1 MKMRNI
7 RLMKPYI
14 SFKEIQ
20 KDFSKVFESGI
31 FTRGKF
37 LEYFKDDIK
46 SFLKAKNVFL
56 MTSATTSLSM
66 CLKLLKITKGD
77 EVIISDFSWPATVN
91 VVEDLGATPVFADV
105 SLETY
110 NMLPEE
116 LEKKITKR
124 TKAVIFVDTLGNPSG
139 IGKVKSICKK
149 NNIPLI
155 EDAACA
161 IGSSVNKIKCGAISD
176 LTCFSFHPR
185 KLICC
190 GEGGVITTNNS
201 KWSKILKVKLQ
212 HGAKGFKGVGLD
224 FIDYGYNYRFTE
236 LQSVMG
242 IKQLKKIELIIKD
255 RNKIRLIYIKN
266 LFKSG
271 FIPQKI
277 FKNVNFNNQTIAFK
291 VSSRQLRDGLIK
303 FLKKNEIETTI
314 GYYSLSNTT
323 YYKKKYNSQQKNSKI
338 LQDTTI
344 ALPCYKRLDIKKVIK
359 QIHLFNK
366 TKKNI
371 NANRISYKKK

>member
-1 MKMRNI
+1 MR
-7 RLMKPYI
+7 PYI

-20 KDFSKVFESGI
+20 KDFSKIFESGI

-37 LEYFKDDIK
+37 LDNFRNGIK
-46 SFLKAKNVFL
+46 NFLKVKNVFL

-66 CLKLLKITKGD
+66 CLKLLKIGKGD

-91 VVEDLGATPVFADV
+91 VVEDLGAKPVFADV
-105 SLETY
+105 SLETF

-116 LEKKITKR
+116 LEKKITTK

-139 IGKVKSICKK
+139 INKIKSICKN

-161 IGSSVNKIKCGAISD
+161 IGSSVNKIKCGTISD

-185 KLICC
+185 KLICS
-190 GEGGVITTNNS
+190 GEGGAITTNNS
-201 KWSKILKVKLQ
+201 KWSQILEVKLQ
-212 HGAKGFKGVGLD
+212 SGAKGFKGTGLD
-224 FIDYGYNYRFTE
+224 FVDYGYNYRFTE

-242 IKQLKKIELIIKD
+242 IKQLKKIDSIIKD
-255 RNKIRLIYIKN
+255 RNQNRLIYIKN
-266 LFKSG
+266 LLKLG
-271 FIPQKI
+271 FVPQKI
-277 FKNVNFNNQTIAFK
+277 FKNVFFNNQTVAFK
-291 VSSRQLRDGLIK
+291 VSNLQLRDGLIK
-303 FLKKNEIETTI
+303 FLKKKEIETTI

-344 ALPCYKRLDIKKVIK
+344 ALPCYKGLDIKKVIEK
-359 QIHLFNK
+359 INLFIKNK
-366 TKKNI
+366 
-371 NANRISYKKK
+371 Y

>member
-1 MKMRNI
+1 MR
-7 RLMKPYI
+7 PYI

-20 KDFSKVFESGI
+20 KDFSKIFESGI

-37 LEYFKDDIK
+37 LENFRNDIK
-46 SFLKAKNVFL
+46 NFLKVKNVFL

-66 CLKLLKITKGD
+66 CLKLLKIGKGD

-91 VVEDLGATPVFADV
+91 VVEDLGAKPVFADV
-105 SLETY
+105 SLETF
-110 NMLPEE
+110 NMLSEE
-116 LEKKITKR
+116 LEKKITKK
-124 TKAVIFVDTLGNPSG
+124 TKAVIFVDSLGNPSG
-139 IGKVKSICKK
+139 ISKIKSICKN

-161 IGSSVNKIKCGAISD
+161 IGSSVNKIKCGTISD

-185 KLICC
+185 KLICS
-190 GEGGVITTNNS
+190 GEGGAITTNNY
-201 KWSKILKVKLQ
+201 KWAETLKVKLS
-212 HGAKGFKGVGLD
+212 HGAKGFKGIILD

-242 IKQLKKIELIIKD
+242 LHQLKKIYKIIES
-255 RNKIRLIYIKN
+255 RNKVRQCYIKELCHKN
-266 LFKSG
+266 

-277 FKNVNFNNQTIAFK
+277 DENVYFNNQTIAFRMQNNK
-291 VSSRQLRDGLIK
+291 LRNRLIK
-303 FLKKNEIETTI
+303 FLKKNNIETTI

-323 YYKKKYNSQQKNSKI
+323 YYKKKYNSQKLNSKI

-344 ALPCYKRLDIKKVIK
+344 SLPCYDQLKVKKVIQK
-359 QIHLFNK
+359 INFFINSNYFIINK
-366 TKKNI
+366 TL
-371 NANRISYKKK
+371 